1 MPKKAKVDAEACIG
15 CGLCIG
21 SHSDIFAFN
30 DEGKAEVVAE
40 GDEAPLG
47 IALRPLV
54 DQQALQPQTVQKRQ
68 DAQKVHLPG
77 GAPAV
82 EQNHRGARRDMRQK
96 QAVQQEQI
104 NQAAQQITMSR
115 YPISSA

>member
-40 GDEAPLG
+40 GDDADVEDA
-47 IALRPLV
+47 IANCPV
-54 DQQALQPQTVQKRQ
+54 QA
-68 DAQKVHLPG
+68 
-77 GAPAV
+77 
-82 EQNHRGARRDMRQK
+82 
-96 QAVQQEQI
+96 
-104 NQAAQQITMSR
+104 
-115 YPISSA
+115 ISED